1 MEILVSFLPSSNDL
15 LLFATAAII
24 LLLIP
29 GPAVLYIVAR
39 SVDQGRRAGLASTSG
54 IATGTLAHVLAA
66 TLGLSA
72 LMLSSAVAY
81 SMVKYAGAAYLIYL
95 GVKKFRERPLE
106 DGKVKHVQALPLRRV
121 FTQGVLVQVLNPK
134 TAIFFFAFLPQF
146 VNPARGHVSLQFF
159 ALGMMFTAMGLMSDS
174 AWALTA
180 GSAAGW
186 LRRNRSFIRNERYIS
201 GTVYLGLGM
210 ATAVSG
216 SRHK

>member
-1 MEILVSFLPSSNDL
+1 MGFLPSANGL
-15 LLFATAAII
+15 LLLITTAVV

-29 GPAVLYIVAR
+29 GPAVFYVVTR
-39 SVDQGRRAGLASTSG
+39 SVDQGRRAGLASSSG

-66 TLGLSA
+66 TCGLSA
-72 LMLSSAVAY
+72 LLVTSAAAY
-81 SMVKYAGAAYLIYL
+81 SVVKYAGAAYLFYL
-95 GVKKFRERPLE
+95 GVKKYRERSAE
-106 DGKVKHVQALPLRRV
+106 NDEVKHVQPLPLRRV
-121 FTQGVLVQVLNPK
+121 YSQGVLVQVLNPK

-146 VNPARGHVSLQFF
+146 VDPARGHVSLQFF
-159 ALGMMFTAMGLMSDS
+159 TLGMLFALMGFASDS
-174 AWALTA
+174 IWAITA

-186 LRRNRSFIRNERYIS
+186 LRRNKTFIRNERYVS